1 MSTVRRKSLGI
12 GLALSS
18 GLSLLLIP
26 AGVPFGQI
34 AVGDDTAPKAAASE
48 TATSKMTASQVPA
61 PAKDASSGSK
71 PAPRESG
78 SESDSPEPVKQLFAG
93 RVLFA
98 QEALKARGIR
108 VADEMKSQAVLVT
121 ASGEILPIAADW
133 RGRAFFQDER
143 LRNRLVEVIGYRRSG
158 LPYLQVLTIYVVEK
172 DGRREMDYWC
182 DICSIPMY
190 EIKECECCQGPIRF
204 RLRPAK
210 LPDYLSEKTGS
221 RPAPS
226 ADAAQ

>member
-26 AGVPFGQI
+26 AGVPGLM
-34 AVGDDTAPKAAASE
+34 AVGDDTAPKTAASE
-48 TATSKMTASQVPA
+48 TVTSKTAASQTAA
-61 PAKDASSGSK
+61 PAKDASPESK
-71 PAPRESG
+71 PARREPG
-78 SESDSPEPVKQLFAG
+78 SESAAPEPVKQLFAG

-98 QEALKARGIR
+98 QQALKARGIQ

-121 ASGEILPIAADW
+121 DSGEILPIAADW

-143 LRNRLVEVIGYRRSG
+143 LRNRTVEVIGYRRSG
-158 LPYLQVLTIYVVEK
+158 LPYLQVLTIYVVDEK
-172 DGRREMDYWC
+172 DGRQEMDYWC

-210 LPDYLSEKTGS
+210 LPDFLSEKTGS
-221 RPAPS
+221 KPTPS
-226 ADAAQ
+226 ANAAQ

>member
-1 MSTVRRKSLGI
+1 MSTVRRMSRGI
-12 GLALSS
+12 GLAPGS
-18 GLSLLLIP
+18 GLSLLLIL
-26 AGVPFGQI
+26 AGVPFGLM
-34 AVGDDTAPKAAASE
+34 AAAGDTAPKSATSE
-48 TATSKMTASQVPA
+48 TVASGPA
-61 PAKDASSGSK
+61 APEKDAAPESK
-71 PAPRESG
+71 RARRESG
-78 SESDSPEPVKQLFAG
+78 SQSDSPEPVKQLFAG

-98 QEALKARGIR
+98 QDALKARGIR

-121 ASGEILPIAADW
+121 DSGEIMPIAADW

-143 LRNRLVEVIGYRRSG
+143 LRNRTVEVIGYRRSG
-158 LPYLQVLTIYVVEK
+158 LPYLQVLTIYVVDEK
-172 DGRREMDYWC
+172 EGRQEMDYWC

-221 RPAPS
+221 KPAPPVN
-226 ADAAQ
+226 AAQ